1 MVSSRV
7 PLHCSSSF
15 SIDARWG
22 SFSQGGSGQKVL
34 QDSSGKTP
42 AQIAKAGKH
51 TAVPVLQCTFCFVVS
66 FSGTCTQLLYTYRF
80 GMSVGLTKGVQEVAQ
95 VFEGLTTDFSR
106 SGGRAGEIAVT
117 ILSQG

>member
-1 MVSSRV
+1 MAKHLRK
-7 PLHCSSSF
+7 L
-15 SIDARWG
+15 
-22 SFSQGGSGQKVL
+22 QKLENIQLCRSYSALFVL
-34 QDSSGKTP
+34 
-42 AQIAKAGKH
+42 
-51 TAVPVLQCTFCFVVS
+51 FVVS